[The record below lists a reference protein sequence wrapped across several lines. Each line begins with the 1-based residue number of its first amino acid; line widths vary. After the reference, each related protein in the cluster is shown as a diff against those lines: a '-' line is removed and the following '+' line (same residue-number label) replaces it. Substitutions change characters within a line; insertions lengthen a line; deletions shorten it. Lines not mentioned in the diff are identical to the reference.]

1 MIVPEAAVPRDEAPL
16 VPDVNEALPRI
27 EAPEG
32 LLAWIASV
40 DHKQIGIMYMIFAFV
55 FFVVGGL
62 EALLMRIQLG
72 APGNSFLSPALYNQ
86 LFTLHGLTMIFFAV
100 MPILIGMAN
109 YFVPLMIG
117 ANDMAFPR
125 LNAMSLWLF
134 LFGGLLVYYSFI
146 TGNGPDVGWFAYP
159 PNSNGIYS
167 TRPGTNYLAAG
178 LLVGGIGTVAGAIN
192 LIVTIIAFRVPGM
205 TMRRLPAFVWMAFFT
220 AVLIVLTFPSLNVA
234 LIMLAF
240 DRLFGS
246 LFFEAAQGGSPIL
259 YQHLF
264 WGFGHPEVYVLILPA
279 FGIISEVIPVFSRKP
294 LYGYGFVIGSTI
306 AITFYSLLVWGHH
319 MWAVGMGFW
328 ADIFFSVA
336 TMIIAIPTG
345 VKVFNWLATMYGG
358 TVRFTTAML
367 FALGFLAVFPIG
379 GVTGVQFAV
388 VPFNRQITDTYYV
401 VAHFHYVMFGG
412 SWLAINAGIYY
423 WFPKITGRLM
433 NERVGRWHFWLTM
446 LGFNLTFFV
455 QHILGWVGMTRRIYT
470 YPDNPGWAIMNQIS
484 TLGSFVL
491 AVSVLVFLWNFFHSV
506 RYGEAASENPW
517 DAYTLE
523 WATTSPPQLHNFVA
537 VPPVRGRRPIWDL
550 NHPEHADER
559 TKDRESAG
567 R

>member
-1 MIVPEAAVPRDEAPL
+1 MIVPEAAVPREEAPL

>member
-523 WATTSPPQLHNFVA
+523 WATTSPPQLHNFA
-537 VPPVRGRRPIWDL
+537 GVPPVRGRRPIWDL